1 MNCDNLRGHKL
12 MTEELAKKIPA
23 LYATDEQELEPI
35 AYVKLFSPHISWYWY
50 ILEYDGF
57 DTCFGYVF
65 GDFHEYGYF
74 SLSELSE
81 SVYAKIVPAVERDLS
96 FEPTPLSEVFKE
108 HEKWKK

>member
-1 MNCDNLRGHKL
+1 MNNDNTRGHKL
-12 MTEELAKKIPA
+12 MTKELASKIPP
-23 LYATDEQELEPI
+23 LYSTDGQDLEPI
-35 AYVKLFSPHISWYWY
+35 AYVKLFAPNISWYWY

-74 SLSELSE
+74 SLLELSDL
-81 SVYAKIVPAVERDLS
+81 VYSKIFPAVERDLS
-96 FEPTPLSEVFKE
+96 FEPTPLSKVLEE